1 MRPPTPSRL
10 PAHVISGGSAGA
22 PDLPSGSIPP
32 RTLAGDLAAVP
43 PGTTVRLQGWVNR
56 RRELARVTFLVL
68 RDRTGLAQVVV
79 RGGSG
84 AEQVPPEETTV
95 EVTGTVTANAQA
107 PGGVEITSGSD
118 GAGSGGAGLVI
129 TPLTDPAETPPV
141 ELWRPAL
148 AASLPTLLD
157 HAAVA
162 WRHPAQRARWEVA
175 AASLRGFRTT
185 LDAAGFTEIC
195 TPKLVGTATES
206 GANVFPVDYFGRPAF
221 LAQSPQFYKQQMVG
235 VFERVYEV
243 GPVFRAE
250 PRDTVRHLAEY
261 RSLDVELGFVRDH
274 RDVLTVLRDVVAG
287 MADAVRDSGAAERLG
302 VAVPDVPDRIP
313 VIHFA
318 DALALVGAPT
328 DEPDLAPEHERAL
341 GEWALSEHGSDFVAV
356 EGYPMAKRPFYTH
369 PEPGSEVGS
378 GQGSGQGSVPGSVP
392 GAQQG
397 AIRGDERWSNSFDLL
412 FRGLE
417 LVTGGQRL
425 HRYADY
431 VAAIE
436 ARGEDPASYAS
447 YLEAF
452 RHGMPPHGGFAIGLE
467 RWVARLVGAANVREV
482 TPFPRDL
489 HRLVP

>member
-1 MRPPTPSRL
+1 MMRPPLPSPSTS
-10 PAHVISGGSAGA
+10 PAPALAESTGVPARTLA
-22 PDLPSGSIPP
+22 RDLPS
-32 RTLAGDLAAVP
+32 VP
-43 PGTTVRLQGWVNR
+43 PGSVVRLQGWVHR
-56 RRELARVTFLVL
+56 RRELATVTFLVL
-68 RDRTGLAQVVV
+68 RDRTGLAQIVV
-79 RGGSG
+79 RTG
-84 AEQVPPEETTV
+84 AGPTAPAVPPEETTV
-95 EVTGTVTANAQA
+95 EVTGTVTANPQA
-107 PGGVEITSGSD
+107 PGGVEVTGL
-118 GAGSGGAGLVI
+118 GGAGLLI

-148 AASLPTLLD
+148 SAALPTLLD

-162 WRHPAQRARWEVA
+162 WRHPAQKARWEVA
-175 AASLRGFRTT
+175 AASLRGFRAT
-185 LDAAGFTEIC
+185 LDAAGFTEVC

-206 GANVFPVDYFGRPAF
+206 GANVFPVDYFGRPAY

-250 PRDTVRHLAEY
+250 PHDTVRHLAEY

-274 RDVLTVLRDVVAG
+274 RDVLAVLRDVLAG
-287 MADAVRDSGAAERLG
+287 MADAVRASGAAERLG
-302 VAVPDVPDRIP
+302 VEVPRIP
-313 VIHFA
+313 AEFPVLHFA
-318 DALALVGAPT
+318 DALELVGAPS
-328 DEPDLAPEHERAL
+328 DEPDLAPEHERTL
-341 GEWALSEHGSDFVAV
+341 GEWARAEHGSDFVAV

-369 PEPGSEVGS
+369 PEPT
-378 GQGSGQGSVPGSVP
+378 QGPGDP
-392 GAQQG
+392 
-397 AIRGDERWSNSFDLL
+397 RWSNSFDLL

-467 RWVARLVGAANVREV
+467 RWVARLVGVANIREV

-489 HRLVP
+489 HRLTP